1 MKKYLL
7 TKVGKDGKE
16 KSVPVFIPEETAIL
30 LDQCEEEIRRVY
42 LEEEYK
48 ASKKGRA
55 EIRRHISLDAA
66 MENGFDIENS
76 EQSAI
81 ELMLSKEEKDE
92 LVKCIGRLPVRQK
105 QVVELYIL
113 KGNTMEQTA
122 KEMGCYVSNV
132 HKLFQ
137 KSLRNLK
144 NFLARG

>member
-16 KSVPVFIPEETAIL
+16 KRVPVFIPKETAIL

-55 EIRRHISLDAA
+55 EIRRHISLEAA

-144 NFLARG
+144 KFLARG